1 MQDKPRRTALTF
13 ALLSSL
19 AWGAAFGQEK
29 APPPAPPAPATTPAQ
44 PATARV
50 MEQGALDLVKKMSA
64 KLAATRSFVV
74 RTRSSTEAPGGT
86 GQFLT
91 FFTEAV
97 VAVERPNKL
106 SAEIRGD
113 APPFDFYFD
122 GAKMTAYEPT
132 HKLYATTDAPKTLDE
147 LIPFAAKTAGI
158 LLPFEDVL
166 YSDPYAALTKDTT
179 NAFYAGYSVI
189 RGVRCEHVALAAPG
203 IEGQLWINAKTDLP
217 CLIAG
222 TLSNAPGAP
231 RFTVE
236 YYDWK
241 LKPELPDKLFTF
253 AKPEGAKPMDFR
265 ALTGAGR

>member
-1 MQDKPRRTALTF
+1 MQAKIWRAAITL
-13 ALLSSL
+13 ALLSPL
-19 AWGAAFGQEK
+19 TVGVALGQDK
-29 APPPAPPAPATTPAQ
+29 ALTSAPPPAQAAAP
-44 PATARV
+44 ARV

-64 KLAATRSFVV
+64 KLAATPAFLV
-74 RTRSSTEAPGGT
+74 RTRSSLEAPSGA

-91 FFTEAV
+91 FFTESV
-97 VAVERPNKL
+97 VAVERPNQL

-113 APPFDFYFD
+113 APPFDFYFN
-122 GAKMTAYEPT
+122 GKQMTAYEPT

-147 LIPFAAKTAGI
+147 LVPFAAKTAGI
-158 LLPFEDVL
+158 LLPFADVL
-166 YSDPYAALTKDTT
+166 YSDPYAVLTKDATS
-179 NAFYAGYSVI
+179 AFYAGYSVI
-189 RGVRCEHVALAAPG
+189 RGARCEHVALAAPG
-203 IEGQLWINAKTDLP
+203 IEGQLWIDAKTDLP

-222 TLSNAPGAP
+222 TLTHVQGAP

-253 AKPEGAKPMDFR
+253 IKPEGAKPMDFR